1 MRVVFGVTS
10 RAVGCRPCCRFYE
23 QEEYE
28 RRVRK
33 RKARLVVAAE
43 EAFTHIKRQ
52 QDEAGACPITWRV
65 RCMGGGVRVHFGLNL
80 ILNYCHNETF
90 FIYEIW
96 LGRDSAVVNMI
107 SSCHGCA

>member
-52 QDEAGACPITWRV
+52 QDEAGACPVTWCV
-65 RCMGGGVRVHFGLNL
+65 RFMGGGSKGTLRTQFNL
-80 ILNYCHNETF
+80 KL
-90 FIYEIW
+90 
-96 LGRDSAVVNMI
+96 LP
-107 SSCHGCA
+107 